1 MVVQNYHCMK
11 AEFNQNNNSLG
22 KATILG
28 VGVLLTLIQSPVV
41 ILGGTVAIT
50 LAIHK
55 LIWVQIITDLVSKTD
70 SKFVVQQVTLLVA
83 YAHTVVGVA

>member
-1 MVVQNYHCMK
+1 MK
-11 AEFNQNNNSLG
+11 AVFNQNNNSLG

-28 VGVLLTLIQSPVV
+28 VGVLLTLIQSLVV

-55 LIWVQIITDLVSKTD
+55 LTLVLTTLVLVSETD